1 MQKLAT
7 AVIQLDENDHTL
19 QKRYENYKMQWEKLL
34 SIIDKNT
41 SSEVNQHTERSEDYN
56 QKYVLFCD
64 IHLLTGS
71 AFRSCNVFYYVV
83 SFIVKLV
90 DNFELNQTYQTR
102 NVNLKISAFCIFW
115 IRNC

>member
-1 MQKLAT
+1 MHSSLWKLTSLEQQDFKEDPFRVTCVKSLETMQKLAT
-7 AVIQLDENDHTL
+7 AVIHLDENDHTL

-41 SSEVNQHTERSEDYN
+41 SSEEKQNAERSEDYN

-83 SFIVKLV
+83 SF
-90 DNFELNQTYQTR
+90 
-102 NVNLKISAFCIFW
+102 
-115 IRNC
+115 